1 MQRRLKMTSNN
12 LDKETQIKKGK
23 GAQQKGDWCEL
34 VAAAHF
40 RKNNYHVFYKMSG
53 PIDLVLVHQ
62 TTGKTRYIDVK
73 YKNTRKNT
81 NTINNKINRTVKSP
95 LKNFIKIEIIYVDD
109 EGQLE
114 EAYSKGVKQWH
125 KEFELER
132 GRDGCYTGNI
142 KKRGIDESKR
152 LTTILK

>member
-1 MQRRLKMTSNN
+1 MQRRLQMTSNN
-12 LDKETQIKKGK
+12 LDKETQIINGK